1 MTFFLVSNSES
12 APSITPYSPWD
23 LLATIIFGICL
34 LLVTYKQ
41 KTTYIYI

>member
-1 MTFFLVSNSES
+1 MTFFLVSYSES

-23 LLATIIFGICL
+23 LLATIIFGIL

-41 KTTYIYI
+41 KTTYKYI